1 MFAIIAGFGG
11 DSIVTVDT
19 DLLKRYNYDSFI
31 PENFEPWMNFDNS
44 PLIGEPAPSFP
55 LWRLEDRGETS
66 FSEVWSQHR
75 YTVVEFGSF
84 T

>member
-1 MFAIIAGFGG
+1 MAAFMGAGG

-19 DLLKRYNYDSFI
+19 DLLRRYNYDSFI

-44 PLIGEPAPSFP
+44 PAIGEPAPSFP
-55 LWRLEDRGETS
+55 LWRLDDQAETS
-66 FSEVWSQHR
+66 LNDLWGQHR